1 MIRLLLLGLLCSP
14 LYAELDLTLPPISDK
29 EVVELEKKFR
39 DNFNFIEIKEPP
51 TRQQRIIYWTLNALD
66 VYTTYEGL
74 KNPNITEA
82 NPLLGKRPS
91 LEELVVHKIILAGLL
106 GENLSTYSY
115 TFLNT
120 SLSIAVIRNVYV
132 INTTSSCTVNFNFNG
147 SRVPC

>member
-14 LYAELDLTLPPISDK
+14 LYAELDLTLPPIPDE
-29 EVVELEKKFR
+29 EVIELEKKFR
-39 DNFNFIEIKEPP
+39 DNFNFIEIKKPA

-74 KNPNITEA
+74 KNPNITEG
-82 NPLLGKRPS
+82 NPFHSDKPS
-91 LEELVVHKIILAGLL
+91 LEELVIHKIIFAGLL

-115 TFLNT
+115 TFMSTALG
-120 SLSIAVIRNVYV
+120 IAVVRNIYT
-132 INTTSSCTVNFNFNG
+132 INTTSPCTINFYVDG

>member
-14 LYAELDLTLPPISDK
+14 LYAELDLTLPPIPD
-29 EVVELEKKFR
+29 EEIVELEKKFR

-51 TRQQRIIYWTLNALD
+51 TRKQRIIYWTLNGLD
-66 VYTTYEGL
+66 VYTTYIGL

-82 NPLLGKRPS
+82 NPLIGKRPS
-91 LEELVVHKIILAGLL
+91 LEKMILHKIVTAGLL
-106 GENLSTYSY
+106 GENLNTYSY

-120 SLSIAVIRNVYV
+120 SLSIAVIRNVHV
-132 INTTSSCTVNFNFNG
+132 INTTSSCTINFNFDG

>member
-51 TRQQRIIYWTLNALD
+51 TRKQRIIYWTLHGLD

-74 KNPNITEA
+74 KNPNIIEG
-82 NPLLGKRPS
+82 NPIIGKRPP
-91 LEELVVHKIILAGLL
+91 LEKLIVHKIIFAGLL

-115 TFLNT
+115 TFMNT
-120 SLSIAVIRNVYV
+120 ALSVAIVRNIYI
-132 INTTSSCTVNFNFNG
+132 INTTSSCTINFYTDG

>member
-14 LYAELDLTLPPISDK
+14 LYAGLDLTLPPIPDE

-51 TRQQRIIYWTLNALD
+51 TRKQRIIYWTLHGLD

-74 KNPNITEA
+74 KNPNITEG
-82 NPLLGKRPS
+82 NPFHSDKPS
-91 LEELVVHKIILAGLL
+91 LEELVVQKIILAGLL
-106 GENLSTYSY
+106 GENLSTYNY

-120 SLSIAVIRNVYV
+120 SLSIVVIRNIHV
-132 INTTSSCTVNFNFNG
+132 INTTSSCTINFNFDG

>member
-39 DNFNFIEIKEPP
+39 DNFNFIEIKKPP
-51 TRQQRIIYWTLNALD
+51 TRKQRIIYWTLHGLD

-74 KNPNITEA
+74 KNPNITES

-91 LEELVVHKIILAGLL
+91 LEKMIVHKIIFAGLL

-115 TFLNT
+115 TLMNT
-120 SLSIAVIRNVYV
+120 ITGIVVVRNIY
-132 INTTSSCTVNFNFNG
+132 ITNTVSPCTINFNFDG